1 MYDVTLMWRMTRID
15 SVLYDLN
22 PIPKSLND
30 GQFDLQKIQRWPVGE
45 LFAQFSGYNTRGY
58 LIEQDN
64 KSIYLRNVL
73 YVQVLYK
80 YFFVLYNT
88 LRHYLSL
95 YICMYVCNVLVIE

>member
-73 YVQVLYK
+73 YIQVLLCTVQYIT
-80 YFFVLYNT
+80 T
-88 LRHYLSL
+88 LLIIIHS
-95 YICMYVCNVLVIE
+95 MYVCNVLVIE

>member
-1 MYDVTLMWRMTRID
+1 MTRID

-45 LFAQFSGYNTRGY
+45 LFAQFSGYTTRGY

-73 YVQVLYK
+73 YIQVQVQVQVLLCTVQYIT
-80 YFFVLYNT
+80 T
-88 LRHYLSL
+88 LLIIIHS
-95 YICMYVCNVLVIE
+95 MYVCNVLVIE

>member
-1 MYDVTLMWRMTRID
+1 MTRID

-73 YVQVLYK
+73 YIQVQVQVQVLLCTVQYIT
-80 YFFVLYNT
+80 T
-88 LRHYLSL
+88 LLIIIHS
-95 YICMYVCNVLVIE
+95 MYVCNVLVIE